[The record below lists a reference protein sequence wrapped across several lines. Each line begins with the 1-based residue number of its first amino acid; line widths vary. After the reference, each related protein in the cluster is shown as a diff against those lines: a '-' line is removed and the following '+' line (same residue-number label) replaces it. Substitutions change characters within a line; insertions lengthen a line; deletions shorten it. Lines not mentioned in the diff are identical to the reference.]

1 MSNWTNRPLRLSQ
14 QHYGALDAYIL
25 VGIIKHLRDTAG
37 DDDYEYNVETL
48 DKRNMVLKDN
58 YDDE

>member
-25 VGIIKHLRDTAG
+25 VSIIKHLRKTAG
-37 DDDYEYNVETL
+37 KEDYEYNVQTL
-48 DKRNMVLKDN
+48 DKRKMISKDN
-58 YDDE
+58 